1 VTRSALAM
9 LFAAGVMMAACGG
22 ATPAA
27 TSTPGG
33 GTPTGGPTATGGT
46 GATPT
51 PTTPVS
57 TPGATNQPPAGNI
70 CAGFPTLDPNNPLAM
85 PSPVPDP
92 GLEAHFPAQ
101 IDGSDATDVES
112 GSFAAF
118 ACLGG
123 SQSLQQLQNTAGY
136 DLTKLTWGQADYTVD
151 GEDVELLAF
160 RIPGGDANQIVAT
173 LAQLVVAAG
182 ADSTIEGV
190 TQGTAG
196 GKNVIIVAHDDGTQG
211 YGYVTG
217 DTLITVEE
225 ATTSQAEKI
234 FAAVP

>member
-1 VTRSALAM
+1 M
-9 LFAAGVMMAACGG
+9 LFAAGLMIAACGG
-22 ATPAA
+22 TTPGA

-33 GTPTGGPTATGGT
+33 ATPTGGTPPLTTPPGSG
-46 GATPT
+46 PT
-51 PTTPVS
+51 PTTS
-57 TPGATNQPPAGNI
+57 FGGTNEPPAGNI
-70 CAGFPTLDPNNPLAM
+70 CAGFPTLDPNNPLAE
-85 PSPVPDP
+85 PSQVPDP

-101 IDGSDATDVES
+101 IDGSDATDVQS
-112 GSFAAF
+112 GFFAAF

-123 SQSLQQLQNTAGY
+123 SQGLQQLQNTAGY

-151 GEDVELLAF
+151 GEDIELLAF
-160 RIPGGDANQIVAT
+160 RLPGGDANQIVAT
-173 LAQLVVAAG
+173 LAQLAVAAG

-196 GKNVIIVAHDDGTQG
+196 GKNVIIVAHGDGTQG

-217 DTLITVEE
+217 DTLITVDE